1 MKLSCT
7 SVMLPRWDLG
17 QTFDKLAEYGYE
29 GLELRCRTVKD
40 DAPAEPSFWGRHLTD
55 ISPDNIVDRAGEIQ
69 AASKRSGIQ
78 VVALAPQAIV
88 GEDELIDK
96 LFAGALAID
105 PDEPPMIRI
114 GAPRHDRT
122 KPYHPQFDEA
132 RAGFEALTAKA
143 RERGV
148 KALYE
153 IHVGTVAVS
162 CSRTIELLKDL
173 DTDHIGAI
181 YDIPNMIRVGLE
193 DSRMGMEILG
203 PYMAHCHIGN
213 ATPVPDKP
221 AREGD
226 FDQVSWKWNFSD
238 LRDGVAD
245 IPQLIQDM
253 KDIGYSGYVSLEE
266 FGPADDDE
274 KVSQQGAYLQHLISS

>member
-7 SVMLPRWDLG
+7 SVMLPRWDLD

-29 GLELRCRTVKD
+29 GIELRCRYVKG
-40 DAPAEPSFWGRHLTD
+40 DAPEEPSFWGRHVAD

-69 AASKRSGIQ
+69 AASKRSGIK
-78 VVALAPQAIV
+78 VIALAPQALV
-88 GEDELIDK
+88 GEHELIDK

-114 GAPRHDRT
+114 GAQRHDRT
-122 KPYHPQFDEA
+122 KPYHPQFDAA
-132 RAGFEALTAKA
+132 RADFAALTKKA

-173 DTDHIGAI
+173 DIEHIGAI
-181 YDIPNMIRVGLE
+181 YDVPNMIRVGLE

-213 ATPVPDKP
+213 SIPVPDKST
-221 AREGD
+221 REGD
-226 FDQVSWKWNFSD
+226 FDQVLWKWDFSD

-245 IPQLIQDM
+245 IPQLVQDM
-253 KDIGYSGYVSLEE
+253 KDLEYSGYLSLED
-266 FGPADDDE
+266 FSPGDDDE
-274 KVSQQGAYLQHLISS
+274 KVRSQGAYLKHLI

>member
-7 SVMLPRWDLG
+7 SVMLPRWDLD

-29 GLELRCRTVKD
+29 GLELRCRTVKA
-40 DAPAEPSFWGRHLTD
+40 DAPAEPSFWGRHLAD

-69 AASKRSGIQ
+69 AASKRSGLK
-78 VVALAPQAIV
+78 VVALAPQAII

-132 RAGFEALTAKA
+132 RAGFAALTERA
-143 RERGV
+143 REQGV

-213 ATPVPDKP
+213 GTPVPDKP

-226 FDQVSWKWNFSD
+226 FDQVSWKWDFSD
-238 LRDGVAD
+238 LRDGVAN

-253 KDIGYSGYVSLEE
+253 KDIGYSGYMSLEE
-266 FGPADDDE
+266 FGPTDDDE
-274 KVSQQGAYLQHLISS
+274 KVRQQGAYLKHLI

>member
-7 SVMLPRWDLG
+7 SVMLPRWDLD

-29 GLELRCRTVKD
+29 GIELRCRYVKG
-40 DAPAEPSFWGRHLTD
+40 DAPEEPSFWGRHVAD

-69 AASKRSGIQ
+69 AASKRSGIK
-78 VVALAPQAIV
+78 VIALAPQALV
-88 GEDELIDK
+88 GEHELIDK

-122 KPYHPQFDEA
+122 KPYHPQFDAA
-132 RAGFEALTAKA
+132 RADFSALTKKA

-153 IHVGTVAVS
+153 IHIGTVAVS

-173 DTDHIGAI
+173 DTEHIGAI
-181 YDIPNMIRVGLE
+181 YDVPNMIRVGLE

-213 ATPVPDKP
+213 SIPVPDKS

-226 FDQVSWKWNFSD
+226 FDQVSWKWDFSD

-245 IPQLIQDM
+245 IPQLVQDM
-253 KDIGYSGYVSLEE
+253 KDLEYSGYLSLED
-266 FGPADDDE
+266 FAPGDDDE
-274 KVSQQGAYLQHLISS
+274 KVRSQGAYLKHLI

>member
-7 SVMLPRWDLG
+7 SVMLPRWNLDL
-17 QTFDKLAEYGYE
+17 TFDKLAEYGYE
-29 GLELRCRTVKD
+29 GLELRCRYIKD
-40 DAPAEPSFWGRHLTD
+40 DAAEEPSFWGRHIAD
-55 ISPDNIVDRAGEIQ
+55 VSPDNIVARADEIQ
-69 AASKRSGIQ
+69 AASKRSGIK
-78 VVALAPQAIV
+78 VIALAPQALV
-88 GEDELIDK
+88 GEHELIDK

-105 PDEPPMIRI
+105 PDNPPMIRI

-122 KPYHPQFDEA
+122 KPYHPQFDAA
-132 RAGFEALTAKA
+132 RADFAALTEKA

-148 KALYE
+148 KVLYE

-173 DTDHIGAI
+173 DTRHIGAI
-181 YDIPNMIRVGLE
+181 YDVPNIIRVGLE

-213 ATPVPDKP
+213 SIPVPDKSE
-221 AREGD
+221 REGD
-226 FDQVSWKWNFSD
+226 LDQVSWKWDFRD

-245 IPQLIQDM
+245 IPQIIQDM
-253 KDIGYSGYVSLEE
+253 KDLGYTGYISLED
-266 FGPADDDE
+266 FGPGEDDD
-274 KVSQQGAYLQHLISS
+274 KVRQQGAYLKHLI

>member
-1 MKLSCT
+1 
-7 SVMLPRWDLG
+7 MLPRWDLD

-29 GLELRCRTVKD
+29 GLELRCRYTRD
-40 DAPAEPSFWGRHLTD
+40 DMPEAPSFWGRHVAD

-69 AASKRSGIQ
+69 TASRRSGVK
-78 VVALAPQAIV
+78 VVALAPQALLN
-88 GEDELIDK
+88 EHDLIDK

-105 PDEPPMIRI
+105 PDDPPMIRI
-114 GAPRHDRT
+114 GAPGHDRT
-122 KPYHPQFDEA
+122 LPYHPQFDEA
-132 RAGFEALTAKA
+132 RAGFEALARKA
-143 RERGV
+143 SECGV

-173 DTDHIGAI
+173 DPEHIGAI
-181 YDIPNMIRVGLE
+181 YDVPNMIRVGIE

-213 ATPVPDKP
+213 ATPEPDKA
-221 AREGD
+221 ARDGAL
-226 FDQVSWKWNFSD
+226 DQLSWKWGFSD

-245 IPQLIQDM
+245 IPQIIQDM
-253 KDIGYSGYVSLEE
+253 RDIGYSGYLSLEE
-266 FGPADDDE
+266 FGSGDDDE
-274 KVSQQGAYLQHLISS
+274 KVSQQGAYLLHLING